1 MTLAY
6 GVLWPGAF
14 ATDGALILMPKWG
27 AAATLPLSIVL
38 GWLLTYGFERPMSR
52 AIRRCVS
59 APAATLK
66 PASDQGRWAQNVA
79 PITPCDC
86 PVTLCL
92 NWF

>member
-1 MTLAY
+1 MTTPQHDA
-6 GVLWPGAF
+6 VLSPR

-59 APAATLK
+59 APAARL
-66 PASDQGRWAQNVA
+66 AGV
-79 PITPCDC
+79 
-86 PVTLCL
+86 
-92 NWF
+92 